1 MSRVIKGRRPGRTVR
16 RVAGA
21 LVSLLVVCGPAVAA
35 TAPAA
40 AATTAAPTTTG
51 AAARTAQPAAVAAA
65 TCWATHYG
73 AEIPPGSFTASGE
86 IFDMNAL
93 TAATSLSLNPQ
104 LPFGTM
110 VKVTNVANNASVT
123 VRINDRGSFASTA
136 GAPFCIDL
144 SDGAFQ
150 RIGAIS
156 PDPGHFNVTLEVLSG
171 NGGGGGTPTG
181 ATGPIRGFG
190 GKCVDVNAASS
201 ADGTAVQLYDCNGT
215 GAQNWTAAS
224 DGTLRALGKCLDVS
238 SGSTANGAQ
247 VQLWTCNGSGAQKWQ
262 RQGNGQVVNPQS
274 GKCLDA
280 TGNSSANLTRL
291 QIWDC
296 FGAPNQ
302 LWTLPS

>member
-1 MSRVIKGRRPGRTVR
+1 MRMLRFTRGGRTGPARTVR
-16 RVAGA
+16 RVAGV
-21 LVSLLVVCGPAVAA
+21 LVSLLVVCGPAVAS

-40 AATTAAPTTTG
+40 AAPTKAGSASGT
-51 AAARTAQPAAVAAA
+51 AVAAA

-93 TAATSLSLNPQ
+93 TAATSLTLDPQ

-144 SDGAFQ
+144 SDGAFR

-171 NGGGGGTPTG
+171 GGGGGTPTG

-190 GKCVDVNAASS
+190 GKCVDVNAAST

-215 GAQNWTAAS
+215 TAQNWTVAT

-238 SGSTANGAQ
+238 AGSTANGAQ

-302 LWTLPS
+302 QWTLPS